1 MLRLSL
7 DAIELIDA
15 IVQTGSFS
23 GAAERLHK
31 VTSTISY
38 SVAKVESQLGVELF
52 LRNGPRVEL
61 TPAGAALVE
70 EGRWLVR
77 AAADLEARVRR
88 VATGYEPELR
98 IAHDSLI
105 PTERF
110 IPDLVAFEALDCGTR
125 VRFSAESMTGTWEAL
140 RDKRADLVIAAGES
154 PGGGGVRAL
163 IVGRVEFVFCV
174 APAHPLATL
183 GRRVAHEDLV
193 DHPAIVVA
201 DSARSLPARTV
212 GLLAGQ
218 RRITVPHMAAKAALQ
233 RAGLGYGFL
242 PRPMVEEDL
251 VTGALVELPV
261 AETKPEE
268 TLWLACRPGDEGL
281 AQAWWWQRLE
291 RDRVPDLLRTPA
303 AASPRS

>member
-61 TPAGAALVE
+61 TPAGAALLE

-110 IPDLVAFEALDCGTR
+110 IPDLAAFEALDCGTR
-125 VRFSAESMTGTWEAL
+125 VRFSVESMTGTWEAL
-140 RDKRADLVIAAGES
+140 RDKRADLVVAAGDG
-154 PGGGGVRAL
+154 PGGGGYRAV
-163 IVGRVEFVFCV
+163 IVGRVSFAFCV
-174 APAHPLATL
+174 APGHPLAAL
-183 GRRVAHEDLV
+183 GRRVAQEDLV
-193 DHPAIVVA
+193 AHAAVVVA

-212 GLLAGQ
+212 GLLSGQ

-242 PRPMVEEDL
+242 PRPMVEDDL
-251 VTGALVELPV
+251 AAGTLVELSV
-261 AETKPEE
+261 AESKPDE
-268 TLWLACRPGDEGL
+268 TFWLACRPGDEGM

-291 RDRVPDLLRTPA
+291 RDRVPALLR
-303 AASPRS
+303 SPVGA